1 MDFQQV
7 VEQYHAAV
15 DEFSRGDSLPVKM
28 IFSHRDDVTLAN
40 PFGPP
45 VRGWKQV
52 SEALDFA
59 SSRFRDGK
67 VTSFEVI
74 AEYETS
80 ELATILEIERWKA
93 RVSGRADVDSFTLR
107 VTSTF
112 RREEGTWK
120 LIHRHADPIATFNTD
135 GPLRRLADGAT
146 RWAQAHNS
154 QNTDAGMKTVD

>member
-1 MDFQQV
+1 MDFQHV

-28 IFSHRDDVTLAN
+28 IVSHRDDVTLAN

-59 SSRFRDGK
+59 ASRFRDGK
-67 VTSFEVI
+67 VTSFDAI
-74 AEYETS
+74 AAYETS
-80 ELATILEIERWKA
+80 ELATMLEIERWDA
-93 RVSGRADVDSFTLR
+93 RVSGRDDVDSFILR

-120 LIHRHADPIATFNTD
+120 LIHRHADPISTFNTD
-135 GPLRRLADGAT
+135 GPLRRLGD
-146 RWAQAHNS
+146 
-154 QNTDAGMKTVD
+154 

>member
-1 MDFQQV
+1 MDFLQV
-7 VEQYHAAV
+7 VEQYHAAA

-28 IFSHRDDVTLAN
+28 LFSHRDDVTLAN

-67 VTSFEVI
+67 VSSFDTI
-74 AEYETS
+74 ARYETS
-80 ELATILEIERWKA
+80 ELATILEIELWKA
-93 RVSGRADVDSFTLR
+93 RVSGRDDVDSFTLR

-120 LIHRHADPIATFNTD
+120 LIHRHADPIATFDTD
-135 GPLRRLADGAT
+135 GPLRRLAD
-146 RWAQAHNS
+146 
-154 QNTDAGMKTVD
+154 